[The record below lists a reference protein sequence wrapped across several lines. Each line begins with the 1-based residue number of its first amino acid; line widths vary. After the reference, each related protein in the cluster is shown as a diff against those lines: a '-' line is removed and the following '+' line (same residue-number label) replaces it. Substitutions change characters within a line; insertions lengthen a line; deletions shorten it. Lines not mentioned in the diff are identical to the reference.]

1 MRFLETDKEIKN
13 VINDEDVK
21 VVQLIMSEV
30 QDDEICMV
38 VGTRMFSS
46 PYLIPYNKK
55 QFVYDEL
62 WDTKVV
68 LFLFTDNEL
77 TEAWKQS
84 YLDGG
89 IEEERWDRRT
99 VFHPYN
105 EMNEMF
111 CIDPFLLEDITGE
124 RRGGDE
130 TLPNWKKGIINWYRT
145 KMII

>member
-1 MRFLETDKEIKN
+1 MRFLENESAIKN
-13 VINDEDVK
+13 VINDENVK
-21 VVQLIMSEV
+21 VVQLIMGDNE
-30 QDDEICMV
+30 EELCMV

-62 WDTKVV
+62 WDTKVK
-68 LFLFTDNEL
+68 LFLFTDSEL

-84 YLDGG
+84 YLNGG

-111 CIDPFLLEDITGE
+111 CIDDFLLEEILGISYHQDHI
-124 RRGGDE
+124 
-130 TLPNWKKGIINWYRT
+130 PNWKVGIIEWYR
-145 KMII
+145 KHLID